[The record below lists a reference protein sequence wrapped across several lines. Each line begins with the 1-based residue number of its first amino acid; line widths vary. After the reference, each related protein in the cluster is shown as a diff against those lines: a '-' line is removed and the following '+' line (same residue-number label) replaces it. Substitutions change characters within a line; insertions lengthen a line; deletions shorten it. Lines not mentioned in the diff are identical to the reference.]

1 MRWLCWAIFALTLSS
16 CSRAFY
22 REQADRDVYAATQ
35 ERNHSSWVLPEI
47 DITPPPASRL
57 HDPYAAD
64 FPPMP
69 PDDLAASEYMHM
81 ADGHHGWK
89 HWWDH
94 GTVDS
99 VELSDWRS
107 MLPLTDGKLVLAP
120 DLIMQQAQLH
130 SRSYRTELEQLYLTS
145 LDLTLNRFEFATQW
159 YAINRTD
166 YTHIGTSSVPTETN
180 TLSTNSDIGFT
191 RNFAAGGQLLVNFA
205 NSFVWEFTGKS
216 YVPSSNISM
225 TFLQPLLKNFGRQ
238 VRMEALTQGERS
250 LLYQVRTFARFRKEF
265 YVNLAVTRYLA
276 LLQQLQFIRNEETN
290 ILRQEQNYA
299 RQQAQLLT
307 GKVNPV
313 EVDQALTT
321 LLTARSRLIQARTNL
336 ENELDRFKVEIGLP
350 PTLAASIDDQPL
362 REFQFSDPKLDQL
375 QLEFDELQLEF
386 RKQFDKI
393 TLSQLEQWTQKLT
406 QYHQQSTTFLNQ
418 IAIEA
423 ERWQSQEIKTN
434 DEVEKARLI
443 KYRDGLKS
451 QLAQLKKELAEYP
464 AALELYKQQSA
475 NLSMAD
481 RKRLFELRLRD
492 MELTVGQLF
501 VIQNQ
506 VRVYS
511 LNLPAVAMQEEEAI
525 RLAIESRLDLMNER
539 ARVVD
544 IWRQVAIKA
553 NQLGAVFNLLANA
566 DIGTD
571 PASNRVFDFSAIAS
585 RYRVGFQF
593 EGPLNRQ
600 IERNNYRA
608 SLIQYHRARRAYMQ
622 RQDEV
627 VRDLRITLRQLET
640 DRQNFE
646 ITRRSF
652 VAAARQV
659 ELVPLQLRLNKPVD
673 PLSQLNALAQ
683 LLSAKND
690 LIANWF
696 NFQRNRIQLLLDTEQ
711 LQLDADGIYRD
722 GNRTSQPE
730 PLQQSQPAV
739 ELAPR
744 PPELFRTGMVSPQ

>member
-1 MRWLCWAIFALTLSS
+1 MRWLCLAMFALSLSS
-16 CSRAFY
+16 CSRTFY
-22 REQADRDVYAATQ
+22 REQADKEVYAAIQ
-35 ERNHSSWVLPEI
+35 ERNHSSWTLPNI

-57 HDPYAAD
+57 YDPYAAD

-69 PDDLAASEYMHM
+69 PDDIAASEYMHT

-107 MLPLTDGKLVLAP
+107 MLPLTDGKLVFAP
-120 DLIMQQAQLH
+120 ELIMQQAQLQ
-130 SRSYRTELEQLYLTS
+130 SRTYRTELEQLYLSS

-166 YTHIGTSSVPTETN
+166 YTHFGTSSVPNETN
-180 TLSTNSDIGFT
+180 ALSTISDVGFT
-191 RNFAAGGQLLVNFA
+191 KNFAAGGQLLVNFA

-250 LLYQVRTFARFRKEF
+250 LLYQVRTFARFRKQF
-265 YVNLAVTRYLA
+265 YVDLAVTRYLA
-276 LLQQLQFIRNEETN
+276 LLQQTQFIRNEETN
-290 ILRQEQNYA
+290 VLRQEQNYA
-299 RQQAQLLT
+299 RQQAQLLAN
-307 GKVNPV
+307 KVNPV
-313 EVDQALTT
+313 DVDQALTT
-321 LLTARSRLIQARTNL
+321 LLSARSRLIQLRTNL
-336 ENELDRFKVEIGLP
+336 ENELDRFKVELGLP
-350 PTLAASIDDQPL
+350 PTIAASMDDQPL
-362 REFQFSDPKLDQL
+362 KEFQFSDPKLDQL
-375 QLEFDELQLEF
+375 QVDFDELQLEF

-393 TLSQLEQWTQKLT
+393 TVAQLEQWTQKLT
-406 QYHQQSTTFLNQ
+406 LYHQQSTSFLNQ
-418 IAIEA
+418 ITVEA
-423 ERWQSQEIKTN
+423 ERWHSQEIKTN

-443 KYRDGLKS
+443 KYRDGLKA
-451 QLAQLKKELAEYP
+451 QLAQLKKELADYP

-475 NLSMAD
+475 NQSMAD
-481 RKRLFELRLRD
+481 RKRLFEYRLRD

-511 LNLPAVAMQEEEAI
+511 LNLPTVAMSEEEAI
-525 RLAIESRLDLMNER
+525 QLAIESRLDLMNER

-544 IWRQVAIKA
+544 VWRQVAIQA
-553 NQLGAVFNLLANA
+553 NQLGAVFNILANA
-566 DIGTD
+566 DIGTE
-571 PASNRVFDFSAIAS
+571 PGSNRVFDFSATAN

-593 EGPLNRQ
+593 EGPLNRM

-646 ITRRSF
+646 ITRRGF

-659 ELVPLQLRLNKPVD
+659 EAVPLQLRLGKPVD
-673 PLSQLNALAQ
+673 PLAQLNALAQ
-683 LLSAKND
+683 LLGAKND

-730 PLQQSQPAV
+730 SIPQPQPTADV
-739 ELAPR
+739 TPR
-744 PPELFRTGMVSPQ
+744 PPELFRTGMVGPQ